1 MLNTEVADST
11 VGRLVGN
18 GRLYVTGAGTISFIG
33 ESELDP
39 GTRVDADGE
48 RDVSGNTWL
57 AGNKLADILLGAGTV
72 NVGSADGGATVV
84 DNVFD
89 GATSVSF
96 LRSDAS
102 NATVA
107 GASNG
112 GMFVNGAA
120 DYLGDI
126 EAPVVNIYGH
136 QVFNNFQS
144 LWTER
149 TMLSAENSTI
159 GSPVNQVYEPVR
171 FSWRNPDGSVT
182 RSTGTGAS
190 VWVQDGAVL
199 TINQSYGRDGRFTG
213 TLNSTGSGLVV
224 KTGEGQFLYQGD
236 GTLGHLRIEEGNW
249 IAAGNSL
256 SDCKVEVSGTGSL
269 NLLVSNTGTFSGEV
283 TALSRDAT
291 LLLSR
296 SYTLINDLEEQPDT
310 VLENADS
317 LTENDYRTYGPG
329 LDSQTAAL
337 QITNT
342 QTLFYG
348 TVSVTEG
355 VTLILGEIVPKRI
368 AMKNP
373 EKISLAVSWFLY
385 AIAAVSTPLIWFLT
399 VSTNAV
405 LRLIGINPN
414 VENRKVTEEEV
425 RIMIDACSEG
435 GGIDDIEKKM
445 LNNVFEFDDKRVR
458 DVMTYRLDVAFLNA
472 DDPKE
477 KWEKIMVKTRY
488 SVYPVYRQNKDNV
501 VGVITIKDY
510 LKYKKLSE
518 AEIIKKA
525 VKPAQITIDTLH
537 IDELFIN
544 MQKSRNHFAVVVDEY
559 GSITGIVTMKDLLEE
574 LVGEL
579 GNDTVLP
586 PEDPMVEKI
595 DDHTWLIKGSASLKE
610 VSAALKIKFPP
621 NDCTTFAGLLFA
633 LMDNIPQNKKNV
645 KLQYGRLKI
654 KIPQIRARRIEEAIV
669 RLSDN

>member
-1 MLNTEVADST
+1 MSEYTTVELLLFQLLLIFFNAVFAGAEIAVISVNNNKLRKMADQGDRRAKRLLSLT
-11 VGRLVGN
+11 IQPAKFLATIQVG
-18 GRLYVTGAGTISFIG
+18 VT
-33 ESELDP
+33 
-39 GTRVDADGE
+39 
-48 RDVSGNTWL
+48 L
-57 AGNKLADILLGAGTV
+57 AGFL
-72 NVGSADGGATVV
+72 GSAFAADNFSDKVV
-84 DNVFD
+84 DWLLACGVPV
-89 GATSVSF
+89 A
-96 LRSDAS
+96 RSKLDVLAVIGI
-102 NATVA
+102 TV
-107 GASNG
+107 
-112 GMFVNGAA
+112 
-120 DYLGDI
+120 I
-126 EAPVVNIYGH
+126 
-136 QVFNNFQS
+136 
-144 LWTER
+144 
-149 TMLSAENSTI
+149 LS
-159 GSPVNQVYEPVR
+159 Y
-171 FSWRNPDGSVT
+171 F
-182 RSTGTGAS
+182 
-190 VWVQDGAVL
+190 
-199 TINQSYGRDGRFTG
+199 
-213 TLNSTGSGLVV
+213 
-224 KTGEGQFLYQGD
+224 
-236 GTLGHLRIEEGNW
+236 
-249 IAAGNSL
+249 
-256 SDCKVEVSGTGSL
+256 
-269 NLLVSNTGTFSGEV
+269 
-283 TALSRDAT
+283 
-291 LLLSR
+291 
-296 SYTLINDLEEQPDT
+296 
-310 VLENADS
+310 
-317 LTENDYRTYGPG
+317 
-329 LDSQTAAL
+329 
-337 QITNT
+337 
-342 QTLFYG
+342 
-348 TVSVTEG
+348 
-355 VTLILGEIVPKRI
+355 TLILGEIVPKRI

-385 AIAAVSTPLIWFLT
+385 AIAAVSTPLICFLT

-610 VSAALKIKFPP
+610 VSAALKVKFPP